1 MNETT
6 LKVQDISGGK
16 VQLVQSG
23 MKFDP
28 RFQVIGVYRG
38 QRFPG
43 TVCRKQDAAEK
54 EFDSMIERFVVIE
67 ASREKSIE
75 DEQVARE
82 YGYVSIDEE
91 ALDVI
96 DERGQLVR
104 RFSMPAHECD
114 RSGGGSTPNLEEMEK
129 DFIEELFPEISKL
142 IALSAEIQRKRAKK
156 EAVKRKA
163 GEQAAKILAEI
174 EHEERVAQLEAM
186 EAHIA

>member
-6 LKVQDISGGK
+6 LKVQGIAGGK

-28 RFQVIGVYRG
+28 RFQVIGEYRG

-43 TVCRKQDAAEK
+43 SVCRKQEAADK
-54 EFDSMIERFVVIE
+54 ELASMIERFAVIE
-67 ASREKSIE
+67 ASREKTIE
-75 DEQVARE
+75 DEHVTRE

-96 DERGQLVR
+96 DERGRLVR
-104 RFSMPAHECD
+104 RLSMPAHECD

-142 IALSAEIQRKRAKK
+142 IALSAEIQRKRVKK
-156 EAVKRKA
+156 EAAERKA
-163 GEQAAKILAEI
+163 AEHAAKILAEI

-186 EAHIA
+186 EAYRA